1 MLLLQVLGEGAVQ
14 AALLKVDT
22 RNLSTVAKILAA
34 FSAAARLS
42 PKKQRGSDSCEA
54 NCSALL
60 SLHGEDFCGGG
71 NVPLGSLFFCPIDL

>member
-1 MLLLQVLGEGAVQ
+1 MPLQVLCEGAVQ

-42 PKKQRGSDSCEA
+42 PKKQRESDSCEA

-60 SLHGEDFCGGG
+60 SLRGEDFCGGTVLWVG
-71 NVPLGSLFFCPIDL
+71 IVFLEN